1 MTIELTRKH
10 WILGGCLFVTQF
22 VGLWIT
28 MYRSPWLHDFA
39 NHIGPGGLAFWLI
52 PLCAGSAFLNAVIL
66 VEVFSVFTKSH

>member
-10 WILGGCLFVTQF
+10 AVLGSCLFLIQF
-22 VGLWIT
+22 GGLWIT

-39 NHIGPGGLAFWLI
+39 NHIGPAKLASWLT

-66 VEVFSVFTKSH
+66 VELFRIVTKPH